1 MLKILGLIAGLLAGA
16 CGGLLGVGG
25 GAVMVPFMV
34 DVLKFEQHRAHG
46 TSLVAVVFTGMAGAA
61 TYAWHGSVDLTASA
75 ILAATAVTTAH
86 FGARLAGALPEWK
99 LKRSFGIF
107 IILAAVL
114 LLAKPY
120 LFMFRMDIPG
130 LWPKVLLLLGSGMLT
145 GLLSGL
151 MGGGGGIVMV
161 PVLVLAL
168 GFDQHLAQGTS
179 LLVMVPAGS
188 VGAWT
193 HWKFGNV
200 ESRLLV
206 WIVPGLFLGAYLGA
220 SVAHLMN
227 EGMLRMAFALVLTWT
242 GIRYIRTPAPAAPL
256 TQPT

>member
-1 MLKILGLIAGLLAGA
+1 
-16 CGGLLGVGG
+16 
-25 GAVMVPFMV
+25 MVPFMV
-34 DVLKFEQHRAHG
+34 DILKFEQHRAHG

-61 TYAWHGSVDLTASA
+61 TYAYHGSVDLTASA
-75 ILAATAVTTAH
+75 VLAVTAVATAH

-99 LKRSFGIF
+99 LKKSFGIF
-107 IILAAVL
+107 IILASVL

-120 LFMFRMDIPG
+120 LFMFKMDIPG
-130 LWPKVLLLLGSGMLT
+130 LWSKTILLLGSGMLT

-193 HWKFGNV
+193 HWKLGNV
-200 ESRLLV
+200 ESRLLA

-220 SVAHLMN
+220 SIAHLLH
-227 EGMLRMAFALVLTWT
+227 EGMLRIAFSLVLTWT
-242 GIRYIRTPAPAAPL
+242 GIRYLRAPVPAKPL
-256 TQPT
+256 TQTT

>member
-1 MLKILGLIAGLLAGA
+1 
-16 CGGLLGVGG
+16 
-25 GAVMVPFMV
+25 MVPFMV
-34 DVLKFEQHRAHG
+34 EILKFHQHRAHG

-61 TYAWHGSVDLTASA
+61 TYAIHGSVDLTAAA
-75 ILAATAVTTAH
+75 ILALTAVATAH
-86 FGARLAGALPEWK
+86 FGARLAGSLPEWK

-107 IILAAVL
+107 LILAAIL
-114 LLAKPY
+114 LFAKPY
-120 LFMFRMDIPG
+120 LPMLRLDIPG
-130 LWPKVLLLLGSGMLT
+130 IWAKPVLLLLSGMLA
-145 GLLSGL
+145 GLLSGM

-161 PVLVLAL
+161 PVLVLVL

-193 HWKFGNV
+193 HKKLGNV

-220 SVAHLMN
+220 SVAHLLN
-227 EGMLRMAFALVLTWT
+227 EGVLRTIFALVLTWL
-242 GIRYIRTPAPAAPL
+242 GVRYMLAPSPLKSAP
-256 TQPT
+256 QGS